1 MELRDMTYSQHIAA
15 VLGPALVLVT
25 LSEAIHLDIWEDV
38 HPTVVYLNGLLFV
51 IGGLFIATTHNLWV
65 PDWRV
70 MVTLSGWLMVIAGAY
85 RMFAPEGQ
93 QLGPGPLTYAAIAL
107 LGCLDLV
114 LSWFAFLTSGTPSHG
129 S

>member
-1 MELRDMTYSQHIAA
+1 MTYSQHIAA
-15 VLGPALVLVT
+15 VLGPALVVVT

-38 HPTVVYLNGLLFV
+38 HPTVVYLNGLLFL

-65 PDWRV
+65 PDWRGV
-70 MVTLSGWLMVIAGAY
+70 VTVSGWLLVLAGVY

-93 QLGPGPLTYAAIAL
+93 QLGPGPLTYATIAL
-107 LGCLDLV
+107 LGCLGIA
-114 LSWFAFLTSGTPSHG
+114 LSWFAFLTGGTASHG